1 MLLSIIFCLFI
12 TARSTSLYPE
22 QIRIAWTEK
31 ENQMSVQFV
40 TQLPFTTK
48 LAYKEICNSNTSDW
62 VLVYGTSK
70 VIDVGRLTF
79 RPQTLHQVLVDD
91 LKKDCLYRYQVAS
104 GIFWSDEFSF
114 KGKTPTRFPTEE
126 NLGPANYLI
135 IGDLG
140 HGKNAIKT
148 TDQLDKVMHKENFDA
163 LFHLGDIAYDL
174 WNKEGYYSDRFFN
187 LIEPFASEFPYMVMP
202 GNHEGHKNFTSYKD
216 KFRMPHNEANEG
228 TGYFYSIEYGAAH
241 FVALNSELFTSH
253 TKIAERQTQ
262 INWLREDLEKA
273 NANRS
278 VRPWIFVML
287 HRPMYCSVDYT
298 VSMKGQDECTIDNII
313 IQGFIEDIIVQNK
326 VDIVFQAH
334 LHNYERLTPILYN
347 KTMSSSEDTLN
358 YYKNP
363 SAPVYLVVGN
373 AGNYEGTNDP
383 ISMHPQDY
391 SVYRTTEF
399 GYGIFKVFNATHL
412 HWSLYGS
419 KHGEMLDYVWI
430 EKDS

>member
-1 MLLSIIFCLFI
+1 
-12 TARSTSLYPE
+12 
-22 QIRIAWTEK
+22 
-31 ENQMSVQFV
+31 
-40 TQLPFTTK
+40 
-48 LAYKEICNSNTSDW
+48 
-62 VLVYGTSK
+62 
-70 VIDVGRLTF
+70 
-79 RPQTLHQVLVDD
+79 
-91 LKKDCLYRYQVAS
+91 
-104 GIFWSDEFSF
+104 
-114 KGKTPTRFPTEE
+114 
-126 NLGPANYLI
+126 
-135 IGDLG
+135 
-140 HGKNAIKT
+140 
-148 TDQLDKVMHKENFDA
+148 
-163 LFHLGDIAYDL
+163 
-174 WNKEGYYSDRFFN
+174 
-187 LIEPFASEFPYMVMP
+187 
-202 GNHEGHKNFTSYKD
+202 
-216 KFRMPHNEANEG
+216 
-228 TGYFYSIEYGAAH
+228 
-241 FVALNSELFTSH
+241 
-253 TKIAERQTQ
+253 
-262 INWLREDLEKA
+262 
-273 NANRS
+273 
-278 VRPWIFVML
+278 
-287 HRPMYCSVDYT
+287 
-298 VSMKGQDECTIDNII
+298 MKGQDECTIDNII